1 MNIVATKNT
10 KKILIVAGGTGGHI
24 FPALAVAKKLQKDNL
39 IVEWLGS
46 KKGMENTIVPAENIK
61 LNKISIVGLRGKN
74 IFHIIKA
81 IFLLFLSFWQTLIIF
96 LTFKPNVILAMGGYV
111 SGVAGVMA
119 KIFKIPLVIQEQN
132 AIVGSTNK
140 ILAKLTPHIFQ
151 AFDGTIKNAITSG
164 NPINFTAKEKEQ
176 HSGLNCL
183 VLGGSLGAKVIND
196 TFADLKLDPE
206 LNINIWHQ
214 TGKIHFDKNNQTNFK
229 QVAFIDDMAQA
240 YAWADVVICRAGAMT
255 VSELMLS
262 GSASILIPL
271 PQAIDNHQFLNA
283 KILENNQAAIILEQK
298 DLTPKTLSDLLE
310 KYASKEGLSILKA
323 MSQNTKKL
331 AKPQATQTIVDF
343 IHQL

>member
-1 MNIVATKNT
+1 MNTDITKR
-10 KKILIVAGGTGGHI
+10 ILIVAGGTGGHI
-24 FPALAVAKKLQKDNL
+24 FPALAVANALRKKGLT
-39 IVEWLGS
+39 VEWLGS
-46 KKGMENTIVPAENIK
+46 KHGMENTIVPKHNIK
-61 LNKISIVGLRGKN
+61 LNKISIIGLRGKN

-96 LTFKPNVILAMGGYV
+96 YKFKPNVILAMGGYV
-111 SGVAGVMA
+111 SGVAGIIA

-164 NPINFTAKEKEQ
+164 NPITFEPKEKEQ

-183 VLGGSLGAKVIND
+183 VLGGSLGAKIINE
-196 TFADLKLDPE
+196 TIANLDLNPE
-206 LNINIWHQ
+206 LNISILHQ
-214 TGKIHFDKNNQTNFK
+214 TGKAHFNGSHKSNIK
-229 QVAFIDDMAQA
+229 QVAFIENMAQA
-240 YAWADVVICRAGAMT
+240 YAWADLVICRAGAMT

-283 KILENNQAAIILEQK
+283 KVLENNQAAIILEQK
-298 DLTPKTLSDLLE
+298 SLTPKTLNQHLT
-310 KYASKEGLSILKA
+310 KYASKEGLLTLKT
-323 MSQNTKKL
+323 MSQKAKEL
-331 AKPQATQTIVDF
+331 AKPNATQI
-343 IHQL
+343 IANLIKSL